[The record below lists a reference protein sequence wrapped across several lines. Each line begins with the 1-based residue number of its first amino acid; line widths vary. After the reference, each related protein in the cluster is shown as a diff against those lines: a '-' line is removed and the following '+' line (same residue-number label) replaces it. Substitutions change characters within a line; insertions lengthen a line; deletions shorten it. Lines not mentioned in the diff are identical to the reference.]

1 MTQPVSDPH
10 RLHTCA
16 KHEPGE
22 RACYHRCGCR
32 CDPCKAANS
41 RYAKA
46 HKLGVRSRVP
56 AELVRAHIDLLIGR
70 GMTQAQICEA
80 SGVGTGTMCRITHGV
95 HDTVS
100 RHLAAAILAV
110 QPQRIEKVRAG
121 WVDACGTRLRLHAL
135 SAIGWTWTAI
145 AAEMGVHQES
155 VQRWSTAHTVNASSR
170 AAVIAAYERLWNQPQ
185 GDVRALA
192 SARKNGWLP
201 PMGLDDDRIDDPTY
215 RPRRPKPTLNR
226 EARLTEVR
234 HLLDLGESAHHIA
247 TRLDMTPD
255 ALDHLLSRWAPDLAP
270 EFRRL
275 ARQEKR
281 AA

>member
-1 MTQPVSDPH
+1 MI
-10 RLHTCA
+10 HTCT
-16 KHEPGE
+16 KHEPG

-192 SARKNGWLP
+192 RARKNGWLP
-201 PMGLDDDRIDDPTY
+201 PMALDDDRLDTPGY
-215 RPRRPKPTLNR
+215 RPRMPRTTARPWGAIR
-226 EARLTEVR
+226 ENVAELSAQGLTDEGIAHRLGITVNAVQTARR
-234 HLLDLGESAHHIA
+234 
-247 TRLDMTPD
+247 
-255 ALDHLLSRWAPDLAP
+255 
-270 EFRRL
+270 
-275 ARQEKR
+275 R